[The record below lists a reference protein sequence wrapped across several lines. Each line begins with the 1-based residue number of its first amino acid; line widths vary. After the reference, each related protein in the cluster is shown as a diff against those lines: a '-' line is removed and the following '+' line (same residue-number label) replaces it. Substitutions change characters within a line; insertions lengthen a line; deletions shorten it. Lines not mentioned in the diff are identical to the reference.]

1 MNSIMLN
8 FRHGRKVPENLTVD
22 ELWHAKHV
30 FDSAYHP
37 VTNELMIL
45 PGRMSCQVP
54 GNMFLTGGMLTFYKF
69 VLFLKFF
76 HKLNKFNV

>member
-1 MNSIMLN
+1 M
-8 FRHGRKVPENLTVD
+8 PENLTLD

-37 VTNELMIL
+37 TTNELMIL

-69 VLFLKFF
+69 VVIFVIFPFF
-76 HKLNKFNV
+76 FDKRSIKCNVQ